1 VAKKKK
7 KKKKSEGVTIPKE
20 IAYALILSLI
30 AGGWTAYQQLQSI
43 DMALRILQAEVRLL
57 TEP

>member
-1 VAKKKK
+1 MAKKK
-7 KKKKSEGVTIPKE
+7 KKKKSEGVTVPKE

-30 AGGWTAYQQLQSI
+30 GGGWAAYQQLQRI